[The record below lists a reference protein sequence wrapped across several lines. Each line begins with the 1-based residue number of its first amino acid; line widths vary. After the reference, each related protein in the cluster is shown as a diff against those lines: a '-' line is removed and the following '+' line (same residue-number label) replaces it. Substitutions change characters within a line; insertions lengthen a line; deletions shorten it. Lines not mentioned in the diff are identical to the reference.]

1 MLDIK
6 NFLDE
11 IRQTPYEELVV
22 RAPHTGRVRFFIK
35 ETGVQVKGAE
45 GPWQENQG
53 TRLVA
58 IERERNLRLVHA
70 PETGEIVGFFKLK
83 DGDFVQAGDPLLTI
97 RHFLT
102 RKEVIDRILQQALFL
117 CRTPEKGRFY
127 FTPDIDIK
135 IKTRDCTSIHVCSGM
150 EMFILSRMKRET
162 LLPYIGPEG
171 IIYATYFNSGDDLE
185 LNAPLIGICPHD
197 QLEHIEEV
205 IGRVRNEWNEKTDTR
220 AQDKDSFL

>member
-1 MLDIK
+1 MLNIK

-11 IRQTPYEELVV
+11 IRQTPYEELIV
-22 RAPHTGRVRFFIK
+22 RAPHTGRVQFLIK
-35 ETGVQVKGAE
+35 ETGVRVKGAE

-53 TRLVA
+53 TRVVT
-58 IERERNLRLVHA
+58 IERERNLRVVHA
-70 PETGEIVGFFKLK
+70 PETGEVVSFFGLQ
-83 DGDFVQAGDPLLTI
+83 DGDFVQADEPLLTI

-102 RKEVIDRILQQALFL
+102 RKEVIDRILQRALFL
-117 CRTPEKGRFY
+117 CRAPEQGRFY

-135 IKTRDCTSIHVCSGM
+135 IKTRDCTSIHVHSGM

-171 IIYATYFNSGDDLE
+171 IIYATYFNSGDELD

-205 IGRVRNEWNEKTDTR
+205 INCVRNEWGKENG
-220 AQDKDSFL
+220 